1 MARNPIPKTAA
12 RPPTQRAA
20 NGTTKGGSPEDTSTG
35 GVGASTRS
43 TIDAAAL
50 RLFSEKG
57 VSEVTI
63 KDLARESGM
72 SEGGL
77 YRHFGSKEELA
88 ARVFA
93 KAYRD
98 VAARMEQAI
107 ASATPRFADRARAVV
122 HAIYQAYDEDSV
134 LLRFLL
140 LRQHDALPRVEATQ
154 DTPMAVVA
162 RLIATGQNAG
172 EVDAALDPMHASAAF
187 VGLTLEPLTFRAYGA
202 IAAPALDSVATTTT
216 LILRALAPHTPET
229 F

>member
-1 MARNPIPKTAA
+1 MARHHTPRTTARSQA
-12 RPPTQRAA
+12 PQTADGA
-20 NGTTKGGSPEDTSTG
+20 SKDGGTAHTPTG
-35 GVGASTRS
+35 GAGAATRS

-107 ASATPRFADRARAVV
+107 ASAAPRFADRARAVV

-162 RLIATGQNAG
+162 RLIAKGQAEG
-172 EVDAALDPMHASAAF
+172 AVDATLDPMHASAAF

-202 IAAPALDSVATTTT
+202 IATPALGSVATTTS
-216 LILRALAPHTPET
+216 LLLRALAPQTPET